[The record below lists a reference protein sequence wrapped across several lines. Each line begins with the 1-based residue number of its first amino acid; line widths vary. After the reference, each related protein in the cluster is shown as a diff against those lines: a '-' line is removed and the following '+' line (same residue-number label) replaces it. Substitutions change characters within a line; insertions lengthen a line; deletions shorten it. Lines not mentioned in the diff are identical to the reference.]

1 MNETSPTE
9 RFDLTPLA
17 NGRAQGRGRTILPAA
32 VRIALLQQYGTSS
45 QAYSAAFNAE
55 LEHFGDERGFLV
67 YKRRGTTALVL
78 SDPIAPPA
86 NVPDLIS
93 RFLKKHPDAQFWYL
107 SPQVARLL
115 AGRGFV
121 RERVSRT
128 RVTAPPPSWPSRP
141 MRRGAAARS

>member
-1 MNETSPTE
+1 MSVISPTK
-9 RFDLTPLA
+9 RFSPTPLA
-17 NGRAQGRGRTILPAA
+17 DSRERRRGRTTLPAA

-67 YKRRGTTALVL
+67 YKKIGTTVLVL
-78 SDPIAPPA
+78 SDPIAPA
-86 NVPDLIS
+86 ENVSDLIS

-128 RVTAPPPSWPSRP
+128 RVTVPLPSWPSRP
-141 MRRGAAARS
+141 MQRGAAART